1 MSFRFFWSTIISL
14 IRISKKKSLTG
25 IKKNLSKLL
34 SVLFYRICGFYALSG
49 LCLAFISGVIVL
61 SLIPLYLSGPQAVQ
75 RLVLSDGKHLL
86 PTLRSL
92 YDLLFYD

>member
-1 MSFRFFWSTIISL
+1 VEGR
-14 IRISKKKSLTG
+14 
-25 IKKNLSKLL
+25 
-34 SVLFYRICGFYALSG
+34 SVLFYRINELYALSG